1 MSRTDFYCMLLLPIF
16 YLKADQNNT
25 KCTPNPDQ
33 AQAFPAFGMCFIYVK
48 YMFILYLYIV
58 RIYCVTNQLIIKLYL
73 MATYIDGINGNF
85 RGKVGTVIG
94 SSWKGKPYMKSL

>member
-1 MSRTDFYCMLLLPIF
+1 MLLLPIF

-73 MATYIDGINGNF
+73 MATYIEFLHWHYLRISATC
-85 RGKVGTVIG
+85 GTTYKCVQRISIATLFG
-94 SSWKGKPYMKSL
+94 